1 LRAGIG
7 GRPPW
12 GSGHLFPGAGT
23 PGLAHLGVTP
33 MCLVRPL
40 VPTAGFE
47 PCRSGPGAAP
57 LTTAPRRLLIDTVLA
72 PPYLSFGTS
81 APRRRERIRKLLDR
95 RLLRGVWRRWI
106 RDGFGGGGFAKRVW
120 RRWIRFETG
129 LEAVDSFRNGFGGG
143 GFATGGFE
151 GGGFARTAPKSHGLR
166 IFSRRLWAEGGPEPV

>member
-1 LRAGIG
+1 
-7 GRPPW
+7 
-12 GSGHLFPGAGT
+12 
-23 PGLAHLGVTP
+23 

-72 PPYLSFGTS
+72 PPYLYFGTP
-81 APRRRERIRKLLDR
+81 ARRRRERIRKLLDR

-129 LEAVDSFRNGFGGG
+129 LEAVDSQETLPNLMVCELFPAVCGQKGAQKLFKC
-143 GFATGGFE
+143 
-151 GGGFARTAPKSHGLR
+151 PP
-166 IFSRRLWAEGGPEPV
+166 GGPGGRLNGRFGPRGCLNGRFWPPGPSKWPFLAPPGRLNAPPGMV